1 LVRRLLVQTGMSLDS
16 RQDERGLG
24 EGRLQA
30 RLRDGALPAVLCGAG
45 CAIAIYVMESSA
57 ALTAYPMAAIPFATS
72 IVLVI
77 SQPNAV
83 PAQPRALIGG
93 HLVSA
98 LVGLLVLAVAG
109 PGAVAAA
116 LAVGLAVLAM
126 MLTDTLHPP
135 AGINPLLVVAGNL
148 PWSFII
154 APVLVGALMLAA
166 FALVWHR
173 LVLRSAWPERW
184 L

>member
-1 LVRRLLVQTGMSLDS
+1 MSLQS
-16 RQDERGLG
+16 RKNERGVG
-24 EGRLQA
+24 EGSTRPKP
-30 RLRDGALPAVLCGAG
+30 LRDGALPAVLCGAG
-45 CAIAIYVMESSA
+45 CALAIYVMEGSSA
-57 ALTAYPMAAIPFATS
+57 LAAYPMAAIPFATS

-77 SQPNAV
+77 SQPQAL

-93 HLVSA
+93 HLISA
-98 LVGLLVLAVAG
+98 LVGLLVLAVTG
-109 PGAVAAA
+109 PGPIAAA
-116 LAVGLAVLAM
+116 AAVGLAVAAM

-148 PWSFII
+148 PWSFLV
-154 APVLVGALMLAA
+154 APVLIGALMLAA

-173 LVLRSAWPERW
+173 FVLRNAWPERW

>member
-1 LVRRLLVQTGMSLDS
+1 MDS
-16 RQDERGLG
+16 RQNERGV
-24 EGRLQA
+24 RIKA
-30 RLRDGALPAVLCGAG
+30 LRDGALPATLCGAG
-45 CAIAIYVMESSA
+45 CALAIYIMESSS

-77 SQPNAV
+77 SQPDAV

-98 LVGLLVLAVAG
+98 LVGVLVLALAG
-109 PGAVAAA
+109 PGPLAAA
-116 LAVGLAVLAM
+116 IAVGLAVLAM
-126 MLTDTLHPP
+126 MLTETLHPP

-148 PWSFII
+148 PWSFIV

-166 FALVWHR
+166 FALAWHR
-173 LVLRSAWPERW
+173 FVLRNSWPERW

>member
-1 LVRRLLVQTGMSLDS
+1 M
-16 RQDERGLG
+16 
-24 EGRLQA
+24 EG
-30 RLRDGALPAVLCGAG
+30 
-45 CAIAIYVMESSA
+45 SST
-57 ALTAYPMAAIPFATS
+57 LTAYPMAAIPFATS

-93 HLVSA
+93 HLISA
-98 LVGLLVLAVAG
+98 LVGLLVLALAG
-109 PGAVAAA
+109 PGPVAAA
-116 LAVGLAVLAM
+116 IGVGLAVLAM
-126 MLTDTLHPP
+126 MLTETLHPP

-148 PWSFII
+148 PWTFIV

-166 FALVWHR
+166 FAFVWHR
-173 LVLRSAWPERW
+173 FVLRNSWPERW

>member
-1 LVRRLLVQTGMSLDS
+1 MSLDF
-16 RQDERGLG
+16 RQNPRHLDDAPRAQPLRG
-24 EGRLQA
+24 A
-30 RLRDGALPAVLCGAG
+30 MLPAVLCGAG
-45 CAIAIYVMESSA
+45 CAIAIYAMESSS

-77 SQPNAV
+77 SQPDAR

-98 LVGLLVLAVAG
+98 LVGLLVLAVMG
-109 PGAVAAA
+109 PGSLAAA
-116 LAVGLAVLAM
+116 FAVGLAVLAM

-148 PWSFII
+148 PWSFIV

-173 LVLRSAWPERW
+173 FVQRNAWPARW

>member
-1 LVRRLLVQTGMSLDS
+1 
-16 RQDERGLG
+16 
-24 EGRLQA
+24 
-30 RLRDGALPAVLCGAG
+30 
-45 CAIAIYVMESSA
+45 
-57 ALTAYPMAAIPFATS
+57 MAAIPFATS

-77 SQPNAV
+77 SQPDAT

-98 LVGLLVLAVAG
+98 LVGLLVLAMTG
-109 PGAVAAA
+109 PGPIAAA
-116 LAVGLAVLAM
+116 VAVGLAVLAM

-148 PWSFII
+148 SWTFLLV
-154 APVLVGALMLAA
+154 PVLAGALMLTA
-166 FALVWHR
+166 FALLWHR
-173 LVLRSAWPERW
+173 LVLREAWPQRW

>member
-1 LVRRLLVQTGMSLDS
+1 MSLDF
-16 RQDERGLG
+16 RQNGPHVADT
-24 EGRLQA
+24 RLAQL
-30 RLRDGALPAVLCGAG
+30 LRKGALPAVLCGAG
-45 CAIAIYVMESSA
+45 CAIAIYVMESSS
-57 ALTAYPMAAIPFATS
+57 ALAAYPMAAIPFATS

-77 SQPNAV
+77 SQPEAR

-109 PGAVAAA
+109 PGSAAAA

-148 PWSFII
+148 PWSFMV
-154 APVLVGALMLAA
+154 APVLVGALLLTA

-173 LVLRSAWPERW
+173 FVLRNPWPARW

>member
-1 LVRRLLVQTGMSLDS
+1 MSLDS
-16 RQDERGLG
+16 RQDERDLG
-24 EGRLQA
+24 EGRPRMQDCFATARCRPPCAAQA
-30 RLRDGALPAVLCGAG
+30 AAL
-45 CAIAIYVMESSA
+45 AIYIMESSA

-77 SQPNAV
+77 SQPDAV

-116 LAVGLAVLAM
+116 FAVGLAVLAM

-148 PWSFII
+148 PWSFMV

-173 LVLRSAWPERW
+173 FVLRNAWPERW

>member
-1 LVRRLLVQTGMSLDS
+1 MSLDS
-16 RQDERGLG
+16 RQDERSLG

-30 RLRDGALPAVLCGAG
+30 KPLRDGALPAVLCGAG

>member
-1 LVRRLLVQTGMSLDS
+1 MNLGSHQS
-16 RQDERGLG
+16 ERDLG
-24 EGRLQA
+24 ERQL
-30 RLRDGALPAVLCGAG
+30 RTKMLRDGALPALLCGAG
-45 CAIAIYVMESSA
+45 CGLAIYVMESSA

-93 HLVSA
+93 HLMSA

-109 PGAVAAA
+109 PGPVAAA
-116 LAVGLAVLAM
+116 FAVGLAVLAM

-148 PWSFII
+148 PWSFIV

-173 LVLRSAWPERW
+173 FVLRSAWPQRW
-184 L
+184 I

>member
-1 LVRRLLVQTGMSLDS
+1 MSLES
-16 RQDERGLG
+16 RRNERGRG
-24 EGRLQA
+24 GSGA
-30 RLRDGALPAVLCGAG
+30 RIKALRDGALPAALCGAG
-45 CAIAIYVMESSA
+45 CALAIYIMESSS
-57 ALTAYPMAAIPFATS
+57 ALAAYPMAAIPFATS

-77 SQPNAV
+77 SQPDAV

-93 HLVSA
+93 HLVAA
-98 LVGLLVLAVAG
+98 LVGVLVLALAG
-109 PGAVAAA
+109 PGPVAAA
-116 LAVGLAVLAM
+116 IAVGLAVLAM
-126 MLTDTLHPP
+126 TLTDTLHPP

-148 PWSFII
+148 PWSFIV

-173 LVLRSAWPERW
+173 FVLRNSWPERW

>member
-1 LVRRLLVQTGMSLDS
+1 MSLGS
-16 RQDERGLG
+16 HQSERDLG
-24 EGRLQA
+24 EGQLRTKM
-30 RLRDGALPAVLCGAG
+30 LRDGALPALLCGAG
-45 CAIAIYVMESSA
+45 CGLAIYVMESSA

-98 LVGLLVLAVAG
+98 LVGLLVLAAAG
-109 PGAVAAA
+109 PGPLAAA
-116 LAVGLAVLAM
+116 FAVGLAVLAM

-173 LVLRSAWPERW
+173 FVLRSTWPQRW
-184 L
+184 I

>member
-1 LVRRLLVQTGMSLDS
+1 MSLQS
-16 RQDERGLG
+16 RQDEHGLG
-24 EGRLQA
+24 EDSGRPKL
-30 RLRDGALPAVLCGAG
+30 LRDGALPAVLCGAG
-45 CAIAIYVMESSA
+45 CALAIYVMESSS
-57 ALTAYPMAAIPFATS
+57 ALAAYPMAAIPFATS

-77 SQPNAV
+77 SQPQAV

-93 HLVSA
+93 HLISA
-98 LVGLLVLAVAG
+98 LVGLLVLAVTG
-109 PGAVAAA
+109 PGPIAAA
-116 LAVGLAVLAM
+116 AAVGLAVAAM

-148 PWSFII
+148 PWSFLV
-154 APVLVGALMLAA
+154 APVLIGALMLAA

-173 LVLRSAWPERW
+173 FVLRNAWPERW

>member
-1 LVRRLLVQTGMSLDS
+1 MSLDS
-16 RQDERGLG
+16 RHNARGPG
-24 EGRLQA
+24 A
-30 RLRDGALPAVLCGAG
+30 RGARIKALRDGALPALLCGAG
-45 CAIAIYVMESSA
+45 CAVAVYVMESSS

-77 SQPNAV
+77 SQPDAV

-93 HLVSA
+93 HLISA
-98 LVGLLVLAVAG
+98 LVGVLVLALTG
-109 PGAVAAA
+109 PGPLAAA
-116 LAVGLAVLAM
+116 IAVGFAVLAM

-148 PWSFII
+148 PWSFIV

-166 FALVWHR
+166 FALAWHQF
-173 LVLRSAWPERW
+173 VLRNSWPERW

>member
-1 LVRRLLVQTGMSLDS
+1 MGWP
-16 RQDERGLG
+16 
-24 EGRLQA
+24 
-30 RLRDGALPAVLCGAG
+30 RDGVLPAVLCGVG
-45 CAIAIYVMESSA
+45 CAFAIYVMESSS
-57 ALTAYPMAAIPFATS
+57 ALAAYPMAAIPFATS

-77 SQPNAV
+77 SQPAAI

-93 HLVSA
+93 HLISA
-98 LVGLLVLAVAG
+98 LIGMFVLALTG

-116 LAVGLAVLAM
+116 VAVGLAVLVM

-135 AGINPLLVVAGNL
+135 AGINPLLVVTGNL
-148 PWSFII
+148 PWSFIV

-166 FALVWHR
+166 FAFVWHR
-173 LVLRSAWPERW
+173 LVLRKSWPARW

>member
-1 LVRRLLVQTGMSLDS
+1 MSVDLNDRGHGRNGVRLKALCDAM
-16 RQDERGLG
+16 
-24 EGRLQA
+24 
-30 RLRDGALPAVLCGAG
+30 LPAVLCGAG
-45 CAIAIYVMESSA
+45 CAIAIYAMESSSM
-57 ALTAYPMAAIPFATS
+57 LTAYPLAAIPFATS

-77 SQPNAV
+77 GQPDAA

-98 LVGLLVLAVAG
+98 LVGLIVLAVTG
-109 PGAVAAA
+109 PGPVAAA
-116 LAVGLAVLAM
+116 VAVGLAVPAM
-126 MLTDTLHPP
+126 VMTDTLHPP

-148 PWSFII
+148 PWSFLV
-154 APVLVGALMLAA
+154 APVLAGALMLTA

-173 LVLRSAWPERW
+173 LVLRQAWPQRW

>member
-1 LVRRLLVQTGMSLDS
+1 MSLDL
-16 RQDERGLG
+16 RRNHHDLGDTRHVKLPRGAG
-24 EGRLQA
+24 
-30 RLRDGALPAVLCGAG
+30 LPAALCGAG
-45 CAIAIYVMESSA
+45 SAIAIYVMESSS

-77 SQPNAV
+77 SQPDAR

-93 HLVSA
+93 HLISA
-98 LVGLLVLAVAG
+98 LVGLLVLAAAG
-109 PGAVAAA
+109 PSAPAAA
-116 LAVGLAVLAM
+116 VAVGLAVLAM

-135 AGINPLLVVAGNL
+135 AGINPLLVVVGGL
-148 PWSFII
+148 PWSFIV

-173 LVLRSAWPERW
+173 FVLRNAWPARW